1 MKAILEERELGV
13 YIYLLV
19 MILVV
24 QGTEIVYRG
33 QIVMVSSI
41 DIVSCDIKSKSI
53 KLGYPFSVVPL
64 PYLFKARLIFNK
76 LISLTVKLYN
86 Q

>member
-19 MILVV
+19 VILVV
-24 QGTEIVYRG
+24 QGTEIVCRG
-33 QIVMVSSI
+33 QIVMVSNI

-53 KLGYPFSVVPL
+53 KFIRLFIFSSS
-64 PYLFKARLIFNK
+64 F
-76 LISLTVKLYN
+76 T
-86 Q
+86 